1 MTTAPPTYDFLLK
14 GGTLLDAGQGIHDR
28 RDIAFKDGKVAAVA
42 ERIDPASV
50 ANTVDVS
57 GKLVTPGLI
66 DLHGHFYHGGTG
78 SAVHADRS
86 CLSAGV
92 TTGVDAGSAGFLNYG
107 AMKDYVFPA
116 HRTRLLAFIHIGAVG
131 LAANRILGGDLH
143 DMRGIDVDRT
153 ADAIKSNAGFF
164 FGVKVRMHVDAVAHW
179 NAHTAMK
186 LARAVTDQAKAR
198 LMVHVSGT
206 PIPLPDVLEFLGPG
220 DISTHAFNGY
230 HESILDRNGKLR
242 PEVRAASDRGVIMDV
257 GHAGVHCDVE
267 VVKAAI
273 AQGLPPDT
281 ISTDIHIPPPGRT
294 VYLMNDL
301 VSKFHAMGMSLKDV
315 VAASTIKPA
324 RVLGLQDSLGSLAPG
339 MAGDAA
345 VFDLR
350 EGRFVWHDMA
360 GHNVEG
366 KVKLDTFLTMRNGAV
381 AWREG
386 RMTEMGQC

>member
-14 GGTLLDAGQGIHDR
+14 GGTLLDPGQGIHDR

-116 HRTRLLAFIHIGAVG
+116 HRTQLLAFIHIGAVG

-153 ADAIKSNAGFF
+153 ADAIKSNTGFF

-273 AQGLPPDT
+273 AQGLAPDT